1 MTLMILG
8 LALWWASHLYP
19 IYLPGHRAATLKRLG
34 EKLYKSFFAMV
45 ALIAVVL
52 MVSGFRKAGFVEV
65 WTPPGWATHLNNLLM
80 LLAVFLIGAKDAKS
94 SAKHYVRHPMLA
106 AVKVWAVAHLLVNGD
121 LASVVL
127 FGGML
132 GWAVV
137 AMIGSNRRDGAWER
151 PAKGT
156 TAGLIRHVLITIAV
170 FAVIVAIHGPLLG
183 VYPFPQ

>member
-121 LASVVL
+121 VASVIL

-137 AMIGSNRRDGAWER
+137 PLAGRSQAPSRRSDPACSYHHCGFRCDRRDPR
-151 PAKGT
+151 
-156 TAGLIRHVLITIAV
+156 TAFGCLPVSAITIPGRSA
-170 FAVIVAIHGPLLG
+170 
-183 VYPFPQ
+183 